1 MDGKSGSNAIVDD
14 DEIVVGELP
23 KMQNLPEKCTQWCG
37 NGPKV
42 THLGPK
48 TQFLGHKRP
57 IRPQM
62 DGKVEQMVDHSEK
75 CVGELP

>member
-1 MDGKSGSNAIVDD
+1 MVKVEQMVDHSKTCLWY
-14 DEIVVGELP
+14 LP
-23 KMQNLPEKCTQWCG
+23 LMQKPPEKCTQWCG